1 MAFRR
6 PATRGWSGAGAE
18 EGASTVYPLQAM
30 NPVRRW
36 TGRARA
42 AFRSRSGATAV
53 AIAVSGSVL
62 IGMAGLAAEGTLLL
76 LARRDAQN
84 GADLAAMAAASAY
97 QFRGRSAALA
107 AATEIGV
114 RNGFAASAIAV
125 RNPPESGAM
134 AGNSNAFEVRISGQV
149 PITLGRAFSGGAQG
163 AVAARAVSLLHGT
176 TPACLLALTG
186 GVTIQNSSSFEAV
199 GCAVGSNTPGVSV
212 NIPQSNSS
220 VKARAVVAFGTC
232 SGCNNTRWTL
242 AEGFQEHAAP
252 LSNPYE
258 RLDNKPVP
266 PNCVNDPRTR
276 SSDPLPPTGVTKAYC
291 PSPLA
296 GSPAE
301 IVVSNGPGVTFAP
314 GTYVFRDVSFTV
326 RSISSFTCNGCTFIF
341 TGTAP
346 RNFNLSDMSSITV
359 SAPTT
364 NPDDSDY
371 DGVVIHRGRGAVGSS
386 GSPNLTMQR
395 AASFNITGGIYAPDS
410 YVKVSSVSSNTT
422 TSCLAL
428 VGGTVEISSL
438 SSFRFNTSGCADLRT
453 PVPMARVARL
463 VE

>member
-1 MAFRR
+1 
-6 PATRGWSGAGAE
+6 
-18 EGASTVYPLQAM
+18 M
-30 NPVRRW
+30 NILRYLP
-36 TGRARA
+36 GRARA
-42 AFRSRSGATAV
+42 ALRSRAGVTAAAV
-53 AIAVSGSVL
+53 AVGGSVL
-62 IGMAGLAAEGTLLL
+62 IGMAGLAVEGTLLYL
-76 LARRDAQN
+76 TRRDAQN
-84 GADLAAMAAASAY
+84 SADLAAMAAASAY
-97 QFRGRSAALA
+97 QFRGRNAALA
-107 AATEIGV
+107 AGTEVGV
-114 RNGFAASAIAV
+114 RNGLAASAITV

-134 AGNSNAFEVRISGQV
+134 MGNRNAFEVRIAGQV
-149 PITLGRAFSGGAQG
+149 PIVLGRAFANRDHGT
-163 AVAARAVSLLHGT
+163 VAARAVALLHGT
-176 TPACLLALTG
+176 TPACVLALTG
-186 GVTIQNSSSFEAV
+186 GVTIQSSSSFEAV

-212 NIPQSNSS
+212 NIPQSNST
-220 VKARAVVAFGTC
+220 VRARAIVAFGTC
-232 SGCNNTRWTL
+232 NGCSNTRWSF
-242 AEGFQEHAAP
+242 AEGYQEHAAP

-266 PNCVNDPRTR
+266 PNCMPKPTMDAAGAIPVTGTTRAYCEEVTVGNR
-276 SSDPLPPTGVTKAYC
+276 SS
-291 PSPLA
+291 
-296 GSPAE
+296 
-301 IVVSNGPGVTFAP
+301 ITFRP
-314 GTYVFRDVSFTV
+314 GTYVFNNAPLTIGST
-326 RSISSFTCNGCTFIF
+326 SSFTCNGCTFIF

-428 VGGTVEISSL
+428 VGGTLEIGSL
-438 SSFRFNTSGCADLRT
+438 SSFRFNTSDCTDLRT

-463 VE
+463 ME